1 MKQTWQPRIYPFTF
15 FSSPRQIVLF
25 FMLISQSEK
34 GKMKTFF
41 LLITDV
47 KYAVLFTKYIQSGTL
62 LYGTHL
68 SRCICSS
75 WLYKWMRLW
84 CLVIWSWLVQ
94 MLTYLVLQATSFIHH
109 EKKLRNRR
117 MINRLFPTPKLIPFK
132 TMQKAKLPPY
142 KGGPR
147 ALELCALAP

>member
-1 MKQTWQPRIYPFTF
+1 MKQTRQPRIYPFTF

-34 GKMKTFF
+34 GKMKKFF

-62 LYGTHL
+62 LYGTHF

-75 WLYKWMRLW
+75 WLYRWMRLW

-94 MLTYLVLQATSFIHH
+94 MLYLVLQATYFIHH
-109 EKKLRNRR
+109 EKKLPNRR

-142 KGGPR
+142 KEGPR
-147 ALELCALAP
+147 ARELCALAP